1 MITRHLFSQRMV
13 AFSIA
18 ALQMAALGFVSGQTA
33 PRLSP
38 VPLVRTPLLASKAA
52 EPLLRARGAMK
63 TQNFA
68 QAYAEYRAALNLA
81 ARTGPEH
88 DEALRGFSE
97 SGVKLAQQQLK
108 EGHAPEA
115 ERIAREV
122 LAINANYRPALEVL
136 ARAKPAIKDL
146 PVIGSGPPPDKRR
159 ILPQATPPPRTKGD
173 AQFSVLPRPSATVGP
188 REVPMTSPPPQAFPE
203 QKPEFVEEKATPP
216 PKRRPRTQLVEPI
229 ARSTP
234 PPETGPPTIEDPQD
248 PEEGP
253 APKKKPSTPP
263 ARVKQPLVKVFFAT
277 DRQHAPGAGG
287 PSNYF
292 GTEWNDQGDNLTTG
306 VVTVSIPPV
315 HKEGVVERPF
325 KWWIIEFKEDPKK
338 HFVLTDLNV
347 MKSDDFYG
355 ALRHQ
360 YEGRAAEK
368 RSAFVFIH
376 GFTVAFDEAAFNT
389 AQIAYDL
396 DLEAVPIL
404 YSWPSQERLLGYAGD
419 QEIVD
424 WSSPHLQRFLER
436 VARESGALQIHVLA
450 HSMGNRLLARA
461 LVGLARQPEILPL
474 FENVIMAAPDVNAKN
489 FAQDWPEIRK
499 AAKRFTL
506 YASSDD
512 KALAASR
519 QSKGGVTFTRLGEGR
534 PNIVVI
540 PGLDTVDAS
549 GIDTSLLG
557 HSYADSCKPVM
568 NDLKLLMG
576 EGWPPDKRN
585 LRDQHK
591 GELAYWSFP

>member
-1 MITRHLFSQRMV
+1 MTTPRTFSRWI
-13 AFSIA
+13 AAASIA
-18 ALQMAALGFVSGQTA
+18 ALQLAALDLVSGQTA
-33 PRLSP
+33 PESSARR
-38 VPLVRTPLLASKAA
+38 LVRRPSVASKAA
-52 EPLLRARGAMK
+52 EALARARAAMEAK
-63 TQNFA
+63 EFA
-68 QAYAEYRAALNLA
+68 AAYAQYRAALNLA
-81 ARTGPEH
+81 ASTGAEH
-88 DEALRGFSE
+88 DEALRGFSD
-97 SGVKLAQQQLK
+97 SGVKLAQQRLK
-108 EGHAPEA
+108 EGRKTEA

-122 LAINANYRPALEVL
+122 LAINANYRPALDVIAQAAPSTKTEV
-136 ARAKPAIKDL
+136 
-146 PVIGSGPPPDKRR
+146 PVIGSGPPTITR
-159 ILPQATPPPRTKGD
+159 ILPQSTVRPTPQNSPAPAQTASGARKKKGGPP
-173 AQFSVLPRPSATVGP
+173 AVPSAT
-188 REVPMTSPPPQAFPE
+188 SPPDQVDETAKQQP
-203 QKPEFVEEKATPP
+203 
-216 PKRRPRTQLVEPI
+216 
-229 ARSTP
+229 RSTP
-234 PPETGPPTIEDPQD
+234 PREESSPPPDSQD
-248 PEEGP
+248 VPEEEPTTSAGP
-253 APKKKPSTPP
+253 DEEAAPTP
-263 ARVKQPLVKVFFAT
+263 ATVRVKQPLVKVFFAT
-277 DRQHAPGAGG
+277 DRQQAPGAKG
-287 PSNYF
+287 PSKYF
-292 GTEWNDQGDNLTTG
+292 GTEWNDEGDNLTTG
-306 VVTVSIPPV
+306 FVTVSIPPV

-338 HFVLTDLNV
+338 HFVLTDLKT
-347 MKSDDFYG
+347 MQSDDFYG
-355 ALRHQ
+355 ALQ
-360 YEGRAAEK
+360 KEYEQREADK

-436 VARESGALQIHVLA
+436 VARGSGALRIHVLA
-450 HSMGNRLLARA
+450 HSMGNRLLAKA
-461 LVGLARQPEILPL
+461 LVGLSRQPEILPL

-519 QSKGGVTFTRLGEGR
+519 EAKGGVAFTRLGEGR

-568 NDLKLLMG
+568 NDLQTLISK
-576 EGWPPDKRN
+576 GWPPEKRS
-585 LRDQHK
+585 LRDEHK
-591 GELAYWSFP
+591 GDLAYWAFP